1 MIELSE
7 LESTCAGTPLKR
19 TVGEPPMFE
28 PLIVT
33 VVPVAPLVGEN
44 EDTVGEARIVTI
56 VLEVTLP
63 CGVVTETGPLVA
75 PAGTTAVSDVSEP
88 GVNVAETPLNETEV
102 APAR

>member
-56 VLEVTLP
+56 VLEVTVP